1 MTRLKTAAELEALIR
16 ERTGSDA
23 AEMSVSIGSL
33 PGQTPNWTC
42 IVRYA
47 DPGHGMGP
55 GDDFVRAVAA
65 LQRRF
70 HLQE

>member
-1 MTRLKTAAELEALIR
+1 MTKLKTASELEALIR
-16 ERTGSDA
+16 ERTGSE
-23 AEMSVSIGSL
+23 AEMSVSIGPL
-33 PGQTPNWTC
+33 PGQSPNWTC
-42 IVRYA
+42 IVRYT

-70 HLQE
+70 HLEE